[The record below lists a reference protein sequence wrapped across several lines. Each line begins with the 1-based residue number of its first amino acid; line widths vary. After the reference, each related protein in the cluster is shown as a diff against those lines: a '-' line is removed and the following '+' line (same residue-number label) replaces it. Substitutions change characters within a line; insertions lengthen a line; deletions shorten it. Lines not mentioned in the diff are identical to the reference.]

1 MRLFISIN
9 SQGRIFN
16 QVTARSH
23 TVIKFEAQ
31 LLLYK
36 SMAQTGLLQENP
48 QGCQDWYR
56 EVGRRVQR
64 GLLRLYYNHERSPG
78 QVLLL
83 GSAGPA
89 GPGLHPSRHTSS
101 ISHSIAKKIMSPPCK
116 RRCKDACK
124 WVLAPRK
131 SMQAGHQL
139 LGLEQALLP
148 ATSLGRAL
156 TWPPF
161 AAPEHGRELPGSCS
175 CGWELQHKRAFACY

>member
-9 SQGRIFN
+9 SQGSIFN

-56 EVGRRVQR
+56 EVEGRVQR
-64 GLLRLYYNHERSPG
+64 GLLRLYYNRERSPG

-89 GPGLHPSRHTSS
+89 GPGLHPSRHASS

-124 WVLAPRK
+124 WVLAPGK
-131 SMQAGHQL
+131 INASWTSASGAGAGTAPRYISGSRPYLAALCRAGARLGAAGQL
-139 LGLEQALLP
+139 
-148 ATSLGRAL
+148 
-156 TWPPF
+156 
-161 AAPEHGRELPGSCS
+161 
-175 CGWELQHKRAFACY
+175 